1 MLTVLPLTV
10 PLPLTLR
17 SPVEVKIVVPLV
29 VSTVP
34 FTLISAEVRVVLSL
48 VVSIQEFVL
57 RLDEYLHWY
66 AEKRIK
72 LSLGGLSPVQY
83 RTQLGLI

>member
-1 MLTVLPLTV
+1 MVFTIFPMRVV
-10 PLPLTLR
+10 
-17 SPVEVKIVVPLV
+17 SDIIVVPLV

>member
-17 SPVEVKIVVPLV
+17 SPEEVKKEVPLV